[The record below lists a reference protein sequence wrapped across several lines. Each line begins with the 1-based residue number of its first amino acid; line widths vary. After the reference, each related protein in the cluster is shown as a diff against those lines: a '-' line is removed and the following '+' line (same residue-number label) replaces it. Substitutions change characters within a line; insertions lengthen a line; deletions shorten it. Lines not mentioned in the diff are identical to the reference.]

1 MRTDMHENLD
11 VETQE
16 APPHAQLV
24 QMAMTFWTSR
34 TIYVAAKLG
43 LADHLADGP
52 KSADE
57 LAGRTDTHAPSL
69 YRVMRTVASL
79 GIFTEDSTHRF
90 SLTPLGEA
98 LKSGAPGSARATI
111 VTLAGDWAWRG
122 WEHMLYSVET
132 GKSGFE
138 KALGMPMFDWLAQ
151 HPGDASLF
159 SETMIGVHGAEPAA
173 VAAAYDFSELRTIV
187 DVGGATGN
195 LLTTIL
201 GSYPETRGILFD
213 LPHVVRDAPAL
224 IDARGLSE
232 RVTIEG
238 GSFFESVPTGGD
250 AYLLSHIIH
259 DWSEEQ
265 CLTILENCRRSMSA
279 DSRLLIIEMV
289 LPEGD
294 TPHPGK
300 IIDMGMLVAPGGQ
313 ERTEPE
319 YAALLAKAGLR
330 LTRVVPTESPVSVV
344 EARIA

>member
-1 MRTDMHENLD
+1 MHEKLD
-11 VETQE
+11 IETQE
-16 APPHAQLV
+16 MPPHAQLV
-24 QMAMTFWTSR
+24 QMAMAFWTSR
-34 TIYVAAKLG
+34 TLYVAAKLG
-43 LADHLADGP
+43 LADHLANGP
-52 KSADE
+52 KSAEE
-57 LAGRTDTHAPSL
+57 LAEKTGTHAPSL

-79 GIFTEDSTHRF
+79 GIFTEDSSHRF
-90 SLTPLGEA
+90 ALTPLGEA
-98 LKSGAPGSARATI
+98 LQSNAPGSAHATI
-111 VTLAGDWAWRG
+111 LTLAGDWAWRG
-122 WEHMLYSVET
+122 WEQLLYSVET

-151 HPGDASLF
+151 HPEDASLF

-201 GSYPETRGILFD
+201 GSYPGIRGILFD

-224 IDARGLSE
+224 IEARGLAA
-232 RVTIEG
+232 RVTIEA

-259 DWSEEQ
+259 DWNEEQ
-265 CLTILENCRRSMSA
+265 CLTILESCRRAMSA

-300 IIDMGMLVAPGGQ
+300 IIDMAMLVAPGGQ

-319 YAALLAKAGLR
+319 YGMLLGKAGLR
-330 LTRVVPTESPVSVV
+330 LRRIVPTASPVSVV
-344 EARIA
+344 EAGPA